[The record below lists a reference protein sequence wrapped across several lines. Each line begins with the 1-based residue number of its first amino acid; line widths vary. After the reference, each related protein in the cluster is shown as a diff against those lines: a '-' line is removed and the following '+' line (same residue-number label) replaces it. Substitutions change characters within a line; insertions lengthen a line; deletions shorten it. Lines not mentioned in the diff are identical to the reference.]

1 MSSGW
6 KIPVVT
12 LMEAGLLDETNCDLA
27 GQMGAFFSSSC
38 VPGAKD
44 TQYDPEGTNP
54 QSLCDL
60 CVGTNGEC
68 LLKA

>member
-1 MSSGW
+1 M
-6 KIPVVT
+6 VT
-12 LMEAGLLDETNCDLA
+12 LMEAGLLDENNCDLA
-27 GQMGAFFSSSC
+27 GQMGSFFSSAC

-44 TQYDPEGTNP
+44 AQYDPEGTNP
-54 QSLCDL
+54 QNLCDL